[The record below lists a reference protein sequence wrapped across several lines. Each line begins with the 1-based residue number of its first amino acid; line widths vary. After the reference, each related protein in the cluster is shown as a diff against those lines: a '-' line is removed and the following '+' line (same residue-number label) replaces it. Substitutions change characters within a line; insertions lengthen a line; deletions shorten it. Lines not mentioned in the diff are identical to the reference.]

1 MSIFF
6 KKRKDGHSEKN
17 IHLDLLRNKKLT
29 GVLNPAYA
37 QGSNSGF
44 FL

>member
-1 MSIFF
+1 MATFF

-37 QGSNSGF
+37 QGSDSGF
-44 FL
+44 CL